1 MIEKTEAVTTGMLK
15 LALDAASMNHQA
27 IANNIANINTPNYA
41 PVRVNFEEQMENIR
55 RTLEEGDTVKSDMLA
70 GIAPVLERG
79 EPVLAADGD
88 RTATLDMETAK
99 LAENTVHYE
108 ALLKVVGMR
117 MSMVNSAINEGKR

>member
-1 MIEKTEAVTTGMLK
+1 MIQKTEAVTTAMLK

-27 IANNIANINTPNYA
+27 IANNIANVNTQGYA
-41 PVRVNFEEQMENIR
+41 PVRVNFEEQLETIR
-55 RTLEEGDTVKSDMLA
+55 QTLEYGGKVKPDMLS
-70 GIAPVLERG
+70 GIQPVMVRDPMLVG
-79 EPVLAADGD
+79 DGD
-88 RTATLDMETAK
+88 RTTSLDMETAK

>member
-1 MIEKTEAVTTGMLK
+1 MVDKTEAVTTNMLK
-15 LALDAASMNHQA
+15 LALDAASLNHQA
-27 IANNIANINTPNYA
+27 IANNIANINTQGYA
-41 PVRVNFEEQMENIR
+41 PVRVNFEEQMESIR
-55 RTLEEGDTVKSDMLA
+55 QTLEEGGKVKADMLA
-70 GIAPVLERG
+70 GIRPVLERDQ
-79 EPVLAADGD
+79 PTLATDGD